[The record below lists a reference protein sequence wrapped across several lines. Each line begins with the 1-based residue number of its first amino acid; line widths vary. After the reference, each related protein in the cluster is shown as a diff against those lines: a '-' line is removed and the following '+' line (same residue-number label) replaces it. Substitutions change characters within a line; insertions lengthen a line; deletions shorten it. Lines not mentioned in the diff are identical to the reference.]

1 MSRRDCLQ
9 LLSGASMAGRASK
22 LIDNAPDA
30 AIQQKLLVDN
40 PARLFKFT

>member
-1 MSRRDCLQ
+1 MNKVMPNDDEIVD
-9 LLSGASMAGRASK
+9 
-22 LIDNAPDA
+22 LIPLYATDA